1 MTARHGAGP
10 SPASP
15 PRCGPP
21 SPTSAPSPTWA
32 PNVDHSCL
40 LTAGPVGPG
49 TTRRVQVGALALLEE
64 ITAWDP
70 GVLLAYRITGLPPVA
85 GDVMT
90 EWTLQPAGAGET
102 HVTVTTSVA
111 GGPRPPQQLVAR
123 ALALRLR
130 RAADQMLAGLA
141 GARRAARTT

>member
-1 MTARHGAGP
+1 MTATARSRTVPGEPLEVWSTLADFGAI
-10 SPASP
+10 AS
-15 PRCGPP
+15 
-21 SPTSAPSPTWA
+21 WA

-40 LTAGPVGPG
+40 ATVGPVGPG